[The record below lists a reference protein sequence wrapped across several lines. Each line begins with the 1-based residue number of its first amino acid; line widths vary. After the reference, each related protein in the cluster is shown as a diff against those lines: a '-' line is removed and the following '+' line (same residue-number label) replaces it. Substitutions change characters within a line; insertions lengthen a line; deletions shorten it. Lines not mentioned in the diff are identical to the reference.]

1 MKCDLHMHSY
11 YSDGDAS
18 PEELVKMAKD
28 KGLKCI
34 ALTDHD
40 TLRGV
45 KEIIDSKDVE
55 VIPAI
60 EIGCAEGIE
69 FLGYFV
75 DLENSKLK
83 DLVKRAK
90 DRRNSRTETLVK
102 LLKEKKGFDVSKE
115 LKKVMKNYKSDYIG
129 NKHISDAMVLKGV
142 ATDQRDAFDNKGLN
156 DVKNLVKS
164 EYPSYEEVIS
174 VILEAG
180 GVPVMAH
187 PQWTFNITKEKLRD
201 LVKEFM
207 GYGLMGI
214 ETCGYCK
221 DELLEIQKESAKL
234 AKEFGL
240 LETAGS
246 DYHSEKLKTNPFGS
260 YICDYSVVENMKS
273 LRKVLIAQGA
283 EAKIYFKDGTVIKE
297 RVVKEYRHAEIDRVI
312 RKSSTRSEVKLLEKA
327 KELVPVPR
335 VLEHCDREMFI
346 KMEFVEGEKL
356 RDLVEKYSVKERKE
370 IFFRVGKKIAK
381 LHNNDIIHGDL
392 TTSNLIVKDKIH
404 FIDFG
409 LGFISIKVE
418 DKAVDLH
425 LIVRALDSKHY
436 TCAEDCFESIL
447 EGYASESKEFEK
459 IMERFKKV
467 ALRGRYKGSKK

>member
-1 MKCDLHMHSY
+1 MHSY

-18 PEELVKMAKD
+18 PEELVKMAKE

-40 TLRGV
+40 TFRGV
-45 KEIIDSKDVE
+45 NEIVKSKDVE

-60 EIGCAEGIE
+60 EIGCDDGVEI
-69 FLGYFV
+69 LGYFV
-75 DLENSKLK
+75 DIENVKLK
-83 DLVKRAK
+83 ELVKKAK
-90 DRRNSRTETLVK
+90 DRRNSRTETIVR

-115 LKKVMKNYKSDYIG
+115 LKKVMKSYKSDYIG

-156 DVKNLVKS
+156 EVKKMVKS
-164 EYPSYEEVIS
+164 KYPSYEEVIES
-174 VILEAG
+174 VLEAG

-187 PQWTFNITKEKLRD
+187 PQWTFNITKEKLKK
-201 LVKEFM
+201 LVKELM
-207 GYGLMGI
+207 GYGLLGI

-221 DELLEIQKESAKL
+221 DELLFIQEESKKL
-234 AKEFGL
+234 ALELGL

-260 YICDYSVVENMKS
+260 YVCDYSVVESMKS
-273 LRKVLIAQGA
+273 LRKVMIAQGA
-283 EAKIYFKDGTVIKE
+283 EAKVYFKDGTVIKE
-297 RVVKEYRHAEIDRVI
+297 RIVKEYRHAEIDKVI
-312 RKSSTRSEVKLLEKA
+312 RKSSTRSEVKLLGKA
-327 KELVPVPR
+327 SELVPVPR
-335 VLEHCDREMFI
+335 VLEHCDRDMVI

-356 RDLVEKYSVKERKE
+356 RDLVEKYNSKERKD

-381 LHNNDIIHGDL
+381 LHNKDIIHGDL
-392 TTSNLIVKDKIH
+392 TTSNLIVKDKIY

-409 LGFISIKVE
+409 LGFVSTKVE

-425 LIVRALDSKHY
+425 LIERALDSKHY
-436 TCAEDCFESIL
+436 KHSEECFESIL

-467 ALRGRYKGSKK
+467 ALRGRYKRSKKVL